1 MAVTQADIFNIIE
14 KNIRAVLPDLES
26 VAIDPQQTLTEL
38 GANSVDSADIKLQT
52 MQHLGVSAQ
61 LHELTSNNIRD
72 LIDFIES
79 RLN

>member
-1 MAVTQADIFNIIE
+1 M
-14 KNIRAVLPDLES
+14 
-26 VAIDPQQTLTEL
+26 TEL